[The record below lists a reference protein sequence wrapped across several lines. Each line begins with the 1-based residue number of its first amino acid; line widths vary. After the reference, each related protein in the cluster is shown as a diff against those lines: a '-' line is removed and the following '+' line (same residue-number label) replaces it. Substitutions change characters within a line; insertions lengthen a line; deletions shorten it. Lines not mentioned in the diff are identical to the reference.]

1 MTSDGHPGPAVGMN
15 HCGGPGV
22 VKKQQYLLWG
32 PSRLMLVLP
41 RARVVRTVVVS
52 TVVTVRTLGTT
63 VSPPS
68 WMTMHY
74 SNYRT
79 RRRGESI
86 DRWMAP
92 MPGHKYYCSWD
103 ERTTIGD
110 RC

>member
-22 VKKQQYLLWG
+22 KKKRYLLWG
-32 PSRLMLVLP
+32 PSPLMRVLP
-41 RARVVRTVVVS
+41 LARVVQIVAVS
-52 TVVTVRTLGTT
+52 TVVTVRTLGIT

-74 SNYRT
+74 SNYRNN
-79 RRRGESI
+79 RRREGSI
-86 DRWMAP
+86 DRWMGTHAWP
-92 MPGHKYYCSWD
+92 QVVGMN